1 MANSR
6 YVAGVAYER
15 RCKKK
20 WEEAGWHV
28 TRSAG
33 SHGAYDLIAV
43 HEGNGAVIL
52 AQCKVLETMAQAKR
66 LVRDWVPA
74 LKSNDN
80 YLQLL
85 TIWVREE
92 KTVVDTWA

>member
-1 MANSR
+1 MTPQIFSR
-6 YVAGVAYER
+6 KLKQSWQNIGYLVLHI
-15 RCKKK
+15 KDPF
-20 WEEAGWHV
+20 
-28 TRSAG
+28 
-33 SHGAYDLIAV
+33 DLVAV
-43 HEGNGAVIL
+43 HEGHGAVIL
-52 AQCKVLETMAQAKR
+52 AQAKVVATMAQAKR

-92 KTVVDTWA
+92 RTVVDTWA